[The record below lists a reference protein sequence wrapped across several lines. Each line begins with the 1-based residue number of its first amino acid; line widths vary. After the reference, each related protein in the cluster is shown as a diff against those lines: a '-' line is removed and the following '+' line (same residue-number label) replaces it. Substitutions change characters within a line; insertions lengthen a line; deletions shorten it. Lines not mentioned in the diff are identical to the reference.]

1 MSSRMMV
8 TANTHPRC
16 YLFLSTMIIAH
27 LFSGTDVLLRMPTKM
42 PINMLVI
49 LVKHSHVINKQDL
62 VSYHF
67 DLVRMLNEHES
78 DMLRYS

>member
-1 MSSRMMV
+1 MLLV
-8 TANTHPRC
+8 DKHHDHT
-16 YLFLSTMIIAH
+16 H

-67 DLVRMLNEHES
+67 DLVRMLNEH
-78 DMLRYS
+78 DIV